1 MNKFLRIALM
11 TVSVCLALLCIAGS
25 ATSFVKLLS
34 GNNQKK
40 QSFTELSPVSGDM
53 QADLMEEDSTL
64 IFYSIEEY
72 NAYLA
77 TSLPQTLSSG
87 ESLNSENES
96 GCLLQLDVPD
106 DIELSSIMVNDEGT
120 IFTYDFEIVG
130 ENNVI
135 NFNTNDD
142 VILELTHTIIS
153 KEYEASFISD
163 CYTYA
168 QNLAASIGA
177 GDVSTCGTQ
186 TVFTGPVYAD
196 IYNEDTNMV
205 QRVTIGT
212 QKVVYTPVSN
222 ASRASVTYYYYPA
235 SISDNEFAEYAN
247 LMPSN
252 DSEY

>member
-1 MNKFLRIALM
+1 MTALSS
-11 TVSVCLALLCIAGS
+11 VS
-25 ATSFVKLLS
+25 
-34 GNNQKK
+34 
-40 QSFTELSPVSGDM
+40 DDY
-53 QADLMEEDSTL
+53 QAETMDEDSTL

-77 TSLPQTLSSG
+77 TTLPQTLSSG

-130 ENNVI
+130 GNNVI

-153 KEYEASFISD
+153 KEYEASFITN
-163 CYTYA
+163 YGTYA
-168 QNLAASIGA
+168 QNLASSIGA
-177 GDVSTCGTQ
+177 GLVSYSGEK
-186 TVFTGPVYAD
+186 VIYTGSVYAD
-196 IYNEDTNMV
+196 VYNEMTNEI

-212 QKVVYTPVSN
+212 QKVVYTPTSIRSN
-222 ASRASVTYYYYPA
+222 TGSVMYYYYPI
-235 SISDNEFAEYAN
+235 SISEREFAEFAN
-247 LMPSN
+247 LIPSN